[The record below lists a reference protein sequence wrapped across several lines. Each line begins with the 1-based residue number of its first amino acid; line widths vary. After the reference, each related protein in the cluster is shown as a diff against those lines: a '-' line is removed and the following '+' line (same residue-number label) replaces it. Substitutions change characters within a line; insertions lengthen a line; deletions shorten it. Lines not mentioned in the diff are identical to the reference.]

1 MAIVPSGKR
10 KIMVAQHGSFGQQDF
25 SNSQLDNLNLNKPM
39 VPPQED
45 SDTSSFLPKNFF
57 DEKTDDTSQMD
68 ITEFIFK
75 TLEGFGY
82 PPRRLEQFENKFV
95 DEKLYPG
102 GLREISITLPDRYY
116 SERKRLKDTDISKI
130 VQEMQTTFQLNF
142 VDAERKDKNI
152 KMNFT
157 SQSQKEEGEEGE
169 VDMAGD
175 VLDDVY
181 GGGETASRKKK
192 SKKAQTINE
201 LVKSNKDVIYNLM
214 LSLLKNG
221 E

>member
-10 KIMVAQHGSFGQQDF
+10 KIMVAQNVQQDF
-25 SNSQLDNLNLNKPM
+25 SNSQLDNLNFNKPM
-39 VPPQED
+39 APPQED
-45 SDTSSFLPKNFF
+45 SDTSSFLPKSFF
-57 DEKTDDTSQMD
+57 NEKKEDDTSQMD

-75 TLEGFGY
+75 TLESFGY

-116 SERKRLKDTDISKI
+116 SERKRLRDTDISKI
-130 VQEMQTTFQLNF
+130 VREMQTTFQLSF

-157 SQSQKEEGEEGE
+157 SQVQKEEGEESE
-169 VDMAGD
+169 MAGD

-181 GGGETASRKKK
+181 GGGSGETTSKRNKR
-192 SKKAQTINE
+192 KKAQTMNE
-201 LVKSNKDVIYNLM
+201 LVKGNRDALYDLM
-214 LSLLKNG
+214 LSILKNG